1 MADAAAVHRA
11 YVEAVNQQDLV
22 RVREL
27 FDETYTYTGADGV
40 VHKGP
45 EAGIAQIEPFLKG
58 FPDLRLDVRLQHV
71 SGDTSIMEAVAKGTQ
86 TGDLGPIPATGKY
99 AEVVVCDIVDV
110 RDGKIVAEREY
121 YNEVPQLQQRG
132 VKPTQ

>member
-1 MADAAAVHRA
+1 MADAGAVHRE
-11 YVEAVNQQDLV
+11 YVEAVDRHDLV
-22 RVREL
+22 RIREL
-27 FDETYTYTGADGV
+27 FHDSYTYTGADGV
-40 VHKGP
+40 VHEGP

-58 FPDLRLDVRLQHV
+58 FPDLRFDVRRQFLD
-71 SGDTSIMEAVAKGTQ
+71 GDTSVMEAVAKGTQ

-121 YNEVPQLQQRG
+121 YNEVSLLQQLG
-132 VKPTQ
+132 VMPTE